1 MYLTFNPLDVMTF
14 FHRETDH
21 SPMDFGFPIF
31 RQSQFQHRFFFP
43 RALSV
48 DYPSR
53 KGINVCS
60 QSQNTQ
66 GQKL

>member
-31 RQSQFQHRFFFP
+31 RQSQIGMTLTISPKNRDFKKK
-43 RALSV
+43 AENSTT
-48 DYPSR
+48 
-53 KGINVCS
+53 I
-60 QSQNTQ
+60 
-66 GQKL
+66 